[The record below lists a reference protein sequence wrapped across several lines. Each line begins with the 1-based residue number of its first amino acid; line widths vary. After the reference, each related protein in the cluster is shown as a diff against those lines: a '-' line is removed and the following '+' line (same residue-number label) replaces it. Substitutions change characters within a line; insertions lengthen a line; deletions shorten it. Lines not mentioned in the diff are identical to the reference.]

1 MSDFGFCERPQMKPA
16 EYVEDLQ
23 RSEDETERLIN
34 PGDLLDGGQDY
45 TQDKIQALQEGDMVV
60 IVDGE
65 PNVGSAD
72 FLLEPTA
79 ELDTFKPLSQ
89 VPLESDSTLEQ
100 QTPSHHSF
108 ISSSTGED
116 SSHDDSQYGPF
127 VHNVGDSE

>member
-1 MSDFGFCERPQMKPA
+1 VSDFGFCERPQMKSA

-34 PGDLLDGGQDY
+34 PGDLLDGGLDY

-72 FLLEPTA
+72 FLPEPTTR
-79 ELDTFKPLSQ
+79 LDTNKPLPQIS
-89 VPLESDSTLEQ
+89 LESDPTLEQ

-116 SSHDDSQYGPF
+116 SSHDDSQYGQF
-127 VHNVGDSE
+127 VPNVGDSE

>member
-1 MSDFGFCERPQMKPA
+1 MSDFGFCERLQMKSA

-34 PGDLLDGGQDY
+34 PGDLLDGGLDY
-45 TQDKIQALQEGDMVV
+45 TQDKIQALREGDMVV

-79 ELDTFKPLSQ
+79 GLDTSKPLPQ
-89 VPLESDSTLEQ
+89 VPLESDPTLEQ
-100 QTPSHHSF
+100 KTHNHHSF
-108 ISSSTGED
+108 ISSNTGED
-116 SSHDDSQYGPF
+116 SSHDDSQYGQF
-127 VHNVGDSE
+127 VPNFGDSE